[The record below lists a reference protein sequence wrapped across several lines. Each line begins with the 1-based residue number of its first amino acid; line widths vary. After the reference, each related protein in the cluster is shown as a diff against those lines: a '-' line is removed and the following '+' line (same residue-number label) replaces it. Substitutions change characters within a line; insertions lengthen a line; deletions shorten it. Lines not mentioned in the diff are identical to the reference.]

1 MREHLLTPSL
11 SATTRPVKLYSV
23 QSSFLVAF
31 FGGPAA
37 ILLYCGLNSWRLRRT
52 ADIPVHLAS
61 AGVVAGFVYA
71 LLFHPALF
79 DGVYEVLGNDTVR
92 AVRTLL
98 SLAIC
103 GVFYALHQKQHRSAA
118 FFADKP
124 PSPWIPA
131 LLCIAA
137 GYAIMLGLF
146 ALMRGMA
153 P

>member
-11 SATTRPVKLYSV
+11 SATTRPVKLYSI

-37 ILLYCGLNSWRLRRT
+37 ALLYSGLNSWRLRRT
-52 ADIPVHLAS
+52 ADIPVHLAG
-61 AGVVAGFVYA
+61 AAVIVGFVYA
-71 LLFHPALF
+71 LLFQPALF
-79 DGVYEVLGNDTVR
+79 NGLFDLLGNDMVR
-92 AVRTLL
+92 ALRTLL

-118 FFADKP
+118 FFHDKP

-131 LLCIAA
+131 LICIVV
-137 GYAIMLGLF
+137 GYVSFFRLF
-146 ALMRGMA
+146 DVIKGIAS
-153 P
+153 

>member
-37 ILLYCGLNSWRLRRT
+37 ILLYSGLNSWRLRRT
-52 ADIPVHLAS
+52 ADIPVHLAG
-61 AGVVAGFVYA
+61 AAVVAGFVYA
-71 LLFHPALF
+71 LLFQPALF
-79 DGVYEVLGNDTVR
+79 DGLFDLLGNDMVR
-92 AVRTLL
+92 ALRTVL

-118 FFADKP
+118 FFGDKP

-131 LLCIAA
+131 IVCIAA
-137 GYAIMLGLF
+137 GYGLMVGLF
-146 ALMRGMA
+146 KLMRGLA